1 VTVETLGEA
10 WRAGWRVKARC
21 AFGKRDGLKSIRECH
36 RDYELDMETL
46 VWTRGAAM
54 PISDL
59 SKRLRCPACRSLKV
73 TVAFVPPPLKDE
85 DRARSPALRDQ
96 ADALPHVVQ
105 IIGPAGGVVKLVAAS
120 IDLAIARAAYEAAV
134 TALTLDVGCF
144 LALGHFG
151 RTVARHP
158 PAEPAP
164 QVEPGAYNAEYAR
177 MREGLPKGRRRE
189 WK

>member
-21 AFGKRDGLKSIRECH
+21 AFGKRDELKSVRECF

-85 DRARSPALRDQ
+85 DRVRSPAPRDSGE
-96 ADALPHVVQ
+96 ALPHAVQ
-105 IIGPAGGVVKLVAAS
+105 IFGPSGGAVKLVAAS
-120 IDLAIARAAYEAAV
+120 ADLEIARAAYEAAV
-134 TALTLDVGCF
+134 KTLTLDAGCH

-158 PAEPAP
+158 PAEPGP
-164 QVEPGAYNAEYAR
+164 QAEPGAYNAEYAKL
-177 MREGLPKGRRRE
+177 REGLPKGRTRR